1 MPPPGGYQGVYSYP
15 PPPPTQ
21 VLSNPC
27 GTKFVVGTSLS
38 HCIFMFIRRKRICDF
53 PNWKI
58 EMKPFFNVVFGE
70 LGRRKRGS

>member
-1 MPPPGGYQGVYSYP
+1 MPLFQRIFFILAYP
-15 PPPPTQ
+15 TSLV
-21 VLSNPC
+21 VLSNLR

-58 EMKPFFNVVFGE
+58 EMKPFLFSLSRSFCII
-70 LGRRKRGS
+70 